1 MNTNCWQC
9 YENINIFAEH
19 YFYVKIEPNITKSGI
34 KNSAIEKN
42 PRSVACNEPA
52 GKLIQVGIK

>member
-1 MNTNCWQC
+1 
-9 YENINIFAEH
+9 
-19 YFYVKIEPNITKSGI
+19 VKIEPNITKSGI